1 MPSTPIRTTA
11 ESAPATATGEGADSA
26 AHLNLLLQL
35 GDSALPTGAFS
46 HSYGLE
52 SYLADGTIGGEEELR
67 QWLLAYLHTQLT
79 CTDALAMRWVYEG
92 RSASGELDVLLDA
105 AVVPVQVRAASHK
118 MGRQL
123 ARIVPE
129 LLPSAAAPQGG
140 WPRHYC
146 LVFALA
152 GQAAGIA
159 LLPLLQTY
167 LMGSVTSLVQNAVRG
182 VPLGQLAGQ
191 RVLAG
196 LRAPV
201 SVAARRALELG
212 DDDFGTTAPGLEI
225 AQMRHEHL
233 RARMFMS

>member
-1 MPSTPIRTTA
+1 MLSTRIRRTDIPEA
-11 ESAPATATGEGADSA
+11 APAAEKSLADVS
-26 AHLNLLLQL
+26 LLLQL

-52 SYLADGTIGGEEELR
+52 SYLADGRISGEEELH
-67 QWLLAYLHTQLT
+67 QWLLAYLQTQLT
-79 CTDALAMRWVYEG
+79 CTDALAMRWMYEG
-92 RSASGELDVLLDA
+92 RRSAAELDALLDA
-105 AVVPVQVRAASHK
+105 VVVPVQVRGASHK

-129 LLPSAAAPQGG
+129 ILPPSAMPSGE

-152 GQAAGIA
+152 GQAGGLA

-167 LMGSVTSLVQNAVRG
+167 LMSSVTSLVQNAVRA

-191 RVLAG
+191 RVLAA
-196 LRAPV
+196 LRTPV
-201 SVAARRALELG
+201 GAAARCVLELNE
-212 DDDFGTTAPGLEI
+212 DDFGTTAPGLEI

>member
-1 MPSTPIRTTA
+1 MADTPMAAPTA
-11 ESAPATATGEGADSA
+11 ELSLDQ
-26 AHLNLLLQL
+26 LNLLLQL

-52 SYLADGTIGGEEELR
+52 SYLAHGTISGEEELH
-67 QWLLAYLHTQLT
+67 QWLLTYLHTQLT
-79 CTDALAMRWVYEG
+79 CTDALVMRWVYEG
-92 RSASGELDVLLDA
+92 HSSPPVLDALLDA
-105 AVVPVQVRAASHK
+105 AVVPMQVRGASHK

-129 LLPSAAAPQGG
+129 ILPFGGTPPGG

-152 GQAAGIA
+152 GHAGGVP

-167 LMGSVTSLVQNAVRG
+167 LMGSVTSLVQNAVRA

-191 RVLAG
+191 RVLAA
-196 LRAPV
+196 LREPV
-201 SVAARRALELG
+201 SAAARHALEL
-212 DDDFGTTAPGLEI
+212 DEDDFGTTAPGLEI

>member
-1 MPSTPIRTTA
+1 MLSTRIKSTDIPEAVPAA
-11 ESAPATATGEGADSA
+11 EDSPVDFS
-26 AHLNLLLQL
+26 LLLQL

-52 SYLADGTIGGEEELR
+52 SYLADGRISGEEELH

-79 CTDALAMRWVYEG
+79 CTDALAMRWMYEG
-92 RSASGELDVLLDA
+92 RRSTAELDALLDA
-105 AVVPVQVRAASHK
+105 VVVPVQVRSASYK

-129 LLPSAAAPQGG
+129 ILPSSGMPSNE

-152 GQAAGIA
+152 GQTGGFA

-167 LMGSVTSLVQNAVRG
+167 LMSSVTSLVQNAVRA

-191 RVLAG
+191 RVLAA
-196 LRAPV
+196 LRTPV
-201 SVAARRALELG
+201 GAAARRVLELNE
-212 DDDFGTTAPGLEI
+212 DDFGTTAPGLDI

>member
-1 MPSTPIRTTA
+1 MPNTPTSTTPPRPFA
-11 ESAPATATGEGADSA
+11 DEGRPVD
-26 AHLNLLLQL
+26 LNLLLQL

-46 HSYGLE
+46 HSYGFE
-52 SYLADGTIGGEEELR
+52 VYLADGTITGEDGLR
-67 QWLLAYLHTQLT
+67 LWLHSYLDTQLT
-79 CTDALAMRWVYEG
+79 CTDALAMRWAYEG
-92 RSASGELDVLLDA
+92 RNTPGELDALLDA

-123 ARIVPE
+123 AKIVPQI
-129 LLPSAAAPQGG
+129 LTSPKVPGGG

-152 GQAAGIA
+152 GQAGGLP
-159 LLPLLQTY
+159 LLPLLQTF
-167 LMGSVTSLVQNAVRG
+167 LMGTMTSLVQNAVRA

-196 LRAPV
+196 LRQP
-201 SVAARRALELG
+201 VAAAALRTLELD
-212 DDDFGTTAPGLEI
+212 DDDFGTAAPGLEI

>member
-1 MPSTPIRTTA
+1 MTPTA
-11 ESAPATATGEGADSA
+11 RPGTEDSLVE
-26 AHLNLLLQL
+26 LNLLLQL

-52 SYLADGTIGGEEELR
+52 SYLADGTISGEEELR
-67 QWLLAYLHTQLT
+67 QWLLVYLHTQLT
-79 CTDALAMRWVYEG
+79 CTDALAMRWMYEG
-92 RSASGELDVLLDA
+92 HSSPAELDGLLDA
-105 AVVPVQVRAASHK
+105 AVVPVQVRVASHK

-123 ARIVPE
+123 VRIVPE
-129 LLPSAAAPQGG
+129 LLPSSGMPPGG

-152 GQAAGIA
+152 GQAAGIP

-167 LMGSVTSLVQNAVRG
+167 LMSSVTSLVQNAVRA

-196 LRAPV
+196 LREPV
-201 SVAARRALELG
+201 SAGARHALELNE
-212 DDDFGTTAPGLEI
+212 DDFGTTAPGVEI

>member
-1 MPSTPIRTTA
+1 MLNIPTRTTTDPPA
-11 ESAPATATGEGADSA
+11 GWEAPVDLT
-26 AHLNLLLQL
+26 LLLQL

-52 SYLADGTIGGEEELR
+52 TYLADGTIQAEEEL
-67 QWLLAYLHTQLT
+67 QHWLLAYLETQLT
-79 CTDALAMRWVYEG
+79 CTDALVMRWAYEG
-92 RSASGELDVLLDA
+92 ARSTGELDALLDA
-105 AVVPVQVRAASHK
+105 AVVPVQVRSASTK

-129 LLPSAAAPQGG
+129 LLPSADTPPDG

-152 GQAAGIA
+152 GRAGGIP

-167 LMGSVTSLVQNAVRG
+167 LSGSITSLVQNAVRA

-191 RVLAG
+191 RVLAA
-196 LRAPV
+196 LRGPV
-201 SVAARRALELG
+201 GAAALRALEL
-212 DDDFGTTAPGLEI
+212 DEDDFGATAPGLEI